1 MAGGSDSL
9 HILAEGPQL
18 TLTYGGD
25 KRRLL
30 FTDGRKVRT
39 QPEEGEEIIQRT
51 RWRDEHLEIETTAGQ
66 GEDFGALGAHQRRPA
81 DFRDGGDGDA
91 GPDAEDELPAG
102 LGPRER
108 VKEE

>member
-9 HILAEGPQL
+9 HIAAEGPQL

-30 FTDGRKVRT
+30 FTDGRKIRT
-39 QPEEGEEIIQRT
+39 EPAEGDEIIQRT
-51 RWRDEHLEIETTAGQ
+51 RWRDEHLEIETTAGKAKISELWVLTND
-66 GEDFGALGAHQRRPA
+66 GQRIFATVEMEMPGPMPKMS
-81 DFRDGGDGDA
+81 FRRVWD
-91 GPDAEDELPAG
+91 
-102 LGPRER
+102 R